1 MYPTGYKCQGG
12 SSQEP
17 PEKLP
22 ELGRKT
28 LDPAP
33 ARWPKAACYA
43 TSDEICPDVTSPD
56 VLVVIPTAFHRRDE
70 HIRGSSYG
78 RPARKPARISTSSA
92 RTARSKEDRPRRRT
106 PGERHPPPLAPAT

>member
-1 MYPTGYKCQGG
+1 MTYSNSSLVRASTAKMYTTAYKCQWYT
-12 SSQEP
+12 SNKP

-28 LDPAP
+28 LYPAP

-43 TSDEICPDVTSPD
+43 TSDEIGPDVTSPD

-78 RPARKPARISTSSA
+78 RPARKPARIST
-92 RTARSKEDRPRRRT
+92 
-106 PGERHPPPLAPAT
+106 